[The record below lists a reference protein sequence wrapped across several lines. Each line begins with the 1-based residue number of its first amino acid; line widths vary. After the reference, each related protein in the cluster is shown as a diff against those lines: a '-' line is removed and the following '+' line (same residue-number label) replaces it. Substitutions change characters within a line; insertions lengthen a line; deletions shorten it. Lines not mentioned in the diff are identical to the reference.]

1 MTKINRFAV
10 SAFALAAALSIG
22 SAAGLAQTNMAPA
35 QSNQSHMGP
44 GMMSQGGEGPGMMSQ
59 GGMGPGMMSQGGM
72 GPGMMAQGGMGP
84 AMCAAMA
91 SHVDGRL
98 AYLKAELKITEAQEP
113 LWKAYEAAARD
124 NAKDM
129 LARCTTKMNP
139 KGAAGLSL
147 PDRLDL
153 REQFMAA
160 RLESLRAMDKALKP
174 LYAALSEDQ
183 KKTADQMSW
192 GPMGPMGPMG
202 MMGMMGMMGNM

>member
-1 MTKINRFAV
+1 MTKINRFAIP
-10 SAFALAAALSIG
+10 AFALAAALSIG
-22 SAAGLAQTNMAPA
+22 SAVGLAQTNMAPA

-59 GGMGPGMMSQGGM
+59 GGMGPGMMSE
-72 GPGMMAQGGMGP
+72 GMGP

-113 LWKAYEAAARD
+113 LWQAYAAAARD
-124 NAKDM
+124 NAKDTM
-129 LARCTTKMNP
+129 MNP

-147 PDRLDL
+147 PDRLDR

-160 RLESLRAMDKALKP
+160 RLDSLRAMDKALKP

-183 KKTADQMSW
+183 KKTPPTRCLGGRW
-192 GPMGPMGPMG
+192 GRWGRWA
-202 MMGMMGMMGNM
+202 